1 MKKLSSIIVLVL
13 LLLFSGAAADE
24 QSFLI
29 TAPDGAPAVSIAS
42 LYEEMPDSIRI
53 ISADTIAAEFAKGES
68 DFLIAPV
75 NAGARLFNAGKSEY
89 RLAAV
94 VTWGNLVFA
103 SQIKQFTIDMINQSK
118 IVLFGENTINASV
131 ALYVLQMNGIN
142 PSEIEYLATAKNT
155 QELLLND
162 PEAIVLTAE
171 PIITIAKMK
180 NDSITSYSLNQYY
193 EKVTGYEGY
202 AQAGLFVNSRLIR
215 ENPEKIQEWIEM
227 IQKSVERCN
236 SDIED
241 VAQKSVALSILPNE
255 KVAVLAIPGCGI
267 KYCHSTEVKDQI
279 IATANIDI
287 EQFGGK
293 VPSDD
298 FYYDA
303 R

>member
-1 MKKLSSIIVLVL
+1 MKKLISIIVLAL
-13 LLLFSGAAADE
+13 LLLSSSAFADE
-24 QSFLI
+24 DSFLI
-29 TAPDGAPAVSIAS
+29 TAPDGAPAVSIVS
-42 LYEEMPDSIRI
+42 LYDEMPDNVRI

-75 NAGARLFNAGKSEY
+75 NAGARLFNAGKSDY

-103 SQIKQFTIDMINQSK
+103 SQINQFSIDMINQSK
-118 IVLFGENTINASV
+118 ITLFGENTINASV
-131 ALYVLQMNGIN
+131 ALYVLEMNGIN

-180 NDSITSYSLNQYY
+180 NDAITSYSLNQYY
-193 EKVTGYEGY
+193 EKATGYDGY
-202 AQAGLFVNSRLIR
+202 AQAGLFVNGRLIK
-215 ENPEKIQEWIEM
+215 EKPEKIREWLEIIRNSVDKCSSDVDEVAK
-227 IQKSVERCN
+227 KSV
-236 SDIED
+236 
-241 VAQKSVALSILPNE
+241 QLSILPNE

-267 KYCHSTEVKDQI
+267 KYLQSAEVKEQI

-293 VPSDD
+293 LPSDN